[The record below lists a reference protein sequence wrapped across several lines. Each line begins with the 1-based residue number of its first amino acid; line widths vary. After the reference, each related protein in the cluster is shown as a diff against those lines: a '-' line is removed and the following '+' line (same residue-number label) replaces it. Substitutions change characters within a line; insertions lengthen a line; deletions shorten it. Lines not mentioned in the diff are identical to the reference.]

1 MGYREEC
8 EKLFLENIELKKELA
23 EAKKLI
29 DDLWESEAEKTI
41 VLDKIQNYLKKVE
54 KNAG

>member
-1 MGYREEC
+1 MSYRSEC
-8 EKLFLENIELKKELA
+8 EKLYLENIELKKELA

-41 VLDKIQNYLKKVE
+41 VLDKIQSYLKKVE